1 MDLRPINPYYHK
13 RTQKRKA
20 RAKYTSNAS
29 AYSYPYEWIT
39 PVTDRTQADV
49 EYAQRLRE
57 TGWTNLAPEEQKEY
71 LAGLKGCLN
80 TSDLL
85 RIEND
90 IQILLDVLELDGTS
104 YVNNVPALPTASY
117 FGNLSSNVTAIRE
130 AYCVHA
136 DTPQVPALPYNTWQA
151 YNAIEQILNDV
162 YEVVSAQFSYYAG
175 NEIYAG
181 DTIGLLL

>member
-13 RTQKRKA
+13 VKQKRMLKA
-20 RAKYTSNAS
+20 RASRNTVE
-29 AYSYPYEWIT
+29 YSYPYEWIT
-39 PVTDRTQADV
+39 PVTDRTQTDV
-49 EYAQRLRE
+49 EYAQRLLE
-57 TGWTNLAPEEQKEY
+57 VGWTNLTSAEQAEY

-80 TSDLL
+80 SSDLS
-85 RIEND
+85 RIENN

-104 YVNNVPALPTASY
+104 YVDNVPSPPTAGY
-117 FGNLSSNVTAIRE
+117 FKNMESNVATIRE

>member
-13 RTQKRKA
+13 GTQRRKA
-20 RAKYTSNAS
+20 RAKYTSNAP

-57 TGWTNLAPEEQKEY
+57 TGWTNLTPGEQEEY

-104 YVNNVPALPTASY
+104 YVNNVPALPTVSY
-117 FGNLSSNVTAIRE
+117 FGNLSLNVTAIRE

-136 DTPQVPALPYNTWQA
+136 DTPPVPELPYNTWQA